1 MAGAHV
7 RIDNRLIHGQVTVA
21 WTRRLGVRRLLVCN
35 DDVAADDLQ
44 RMLLPQA
51 ARGLPT
57 DVLSV
62 ADALADL
69 LAAPAAPGVMI
80 IAQHPEDAFRLV
92 EGGLRPEVVNVGNV
106 APRPG
111 APFTMV
117 TRSIAVTA
125 DEADAYRK
133 LAATGIP
140 LVTQLMPQDK
150 PTEFV
155 PLLDRKGL

>member
-1 MAGAHV
+1 MVAGAHV
-7 RIDNRLIHGQVTVA
+7 RIDNRLVHGQVTVA
-21 WTRRLGVRRLLVCN
+21 WTRRLGVRRLVVCN
-35 DDVAADDLQ
+35 DEVAADELQ

-57 DVLSV
+57 EVLTVAETLDVP
-62 ADALADL
+62 AGADL
-69 LAAPAAPGVMI
+69 MI
-80 IAQHPEDAFRLV
+80 IVKHPGDAFRLV
-92 EGGLRPEVVNVGNV
+92 EGGARPQVVNVGNV

-111 APFTMV
+111 TGYTMV

-133 LAATGIP
+133 LAATGVP
-140 LVTQLMPQDK
+140 LVTQLMPHDK
-150 PTEFV
+150 PHEFV

>member
-21 WTRRLGVRRLLVCN
+21 WTRRLGVRRLVVCN

-57 DVLSV
+57 DVLTV
-62 ADALADL
+62 ADTLT
-69 LAAPAAPGVMI
+69 AAVGTGVMI
-80 IAQHPEDAFRLV
+80 ITKDPEDAFRLV

-111 APFTMV
+111 AGYTMV

-133 LAATGIP
+133 LAASGVP

-150 PTEFV
+150 PAEFV

>member
-21 WTRRLGVRRLLVCN
+21 WTRRLGVRRLVVCN
-35 DDVAADDLQ
+35 DDVAADELQ
-44 RMLLPQA
+44 LMLLPQA

-62 ADALADL
+62 EATLVVEAAAD
-69 LAAPAAPGVMI
+69 VMI
-80 IAQHPEDAFRLV
+80 IAKHPEDVFRLV

-111 APFTMV
+111 DSYTMV
-117 TRSIAVTA
+117 TRSVAVTA

-133 LAATGIP
+133 LAAAGIP
-140 LVTQLMPQDK
+140 LVTQLLPQDK
-150 PTEFV
+150 PADFV

>member
-21 WTRRLGVRRLLVCN
+21 WTRRLGVRRLIVCN

-44 RMLLPQA
+44 RALLPQA

-57 DVLSV
+57 DVLTV
-62 ADALADL
+62 EAALA
-69 LAAPAAPGVMI
+69 AEPGPDVMI
-80 IAQHPEDAFRLV
+80 VAKDPEDAFRLV
-92 EGGLRPEVVNVGNV
+92 DGGLRPEVVNVGNV

-111 APFTMV
+111 TAYTMV
-117 TRSIAVTA
+117 ARSIAVTA

-133 LAATGIP
+133 LAAAGIP
-140 LVTQLMPQDK
+140 LVTQLMPHDK
-150 PTEFV
+150 PVEFV

>member
-1 MAGAHV
+1 
-7 RIDNRLIHGQVTVA
+7 
-21 WTRRLGVRRLLVCN
+21 
-35 DDVAADDLQ
+35 
-44 RMLLPQA
+44 
-51 ARGLPT
+51 
-57 DVLSV
+57 
-62 ADALADL
+62 
-69 LAAPAAPGVMI
+69 MI
-80 IAQHPEDAFRLV
+80 IAQHPGDAFRLV

-111 APFTMV
+111 AAFTMV

-133 LAATGIP
+133 LAAAGIP

>member
-1 MAGAHV
+1 MTGAHV

-21 WTRRLGVRRLLVCN
+21 WTRRLGVRRLVVCN
-35 DDVAADDLQ
+35 DDVAADELQ
-44 RMLLPQA
+44 CLLLPQA

-62 ADALADL
+62 EAT
-69 LAAPAAPGVMI
+69 LAAEPGGDTMI
-80 IAQHPEDAFRLV
+80 IAKHPEDVFRLV

-111 APFTMV
+111 EKSTMV
-117 TRSIAVTA
+117 TRSAAVTA

-133 LAATGIP
+133 LAATGVP
-140 LVTQLMPQDK
+140 LVTQLLPQDK
-150 PTEFV
+150 PADFV
-155 PLLDRKGL
+155 SLLDRKGL

>member
-21 WTRRLGVRRLLVCN
+21 WTRHLGVRRLLVCN

-57 DVLSV
+57 DVLTV
-62 ADALADL
+62 AETLD
-69 LAAPAAPGVMI
+69 APAGAGIMI
-80 IAQHPEDAFRLV
+80 IVKHPEDAFRLV
-92 EGGLRPEVVNVGNV
+92 EGGLRPEIVNVGNV

-111 APFTMV
+111 TAYTMV
-117 TRSIAVTA
+117 TRSVAVTA

-140 LVTQLMPQDK
+140 LVTQLLPRDK
-150 PTEFV
+150 PAEFV

>member
-1 MAGAHV
+1 MAGEHV
-7 RIDNRLIHGQVTVA
+7 RIDNRLVHGQVTVA

-62 ADALADL
+62 ADT
-69 LAAPAAPGVMI
+69 LAAPAGPDVMI

-111 APFTMV
+111 AAFTMV

-133 LAATGIP
+133 LAAAGIP

>member
-1 MAGAHV
+1 MTGAHV

-44 RMLLPQA
+44 RALLPQA

-57 DVLSV
+57 EVLPV
-62 ADALADL
+62 EAALAV
-69 LAAPAAPGVMI
+69 PAGADVMI
-80 IAQHPEDAFRLV
+80 IAKHPEDAFRLI

-111 APFTMV
+111 TAYTMV

-133 LAATGIP
+133 LAAAGVP
-140 LVTQLMPQDK
+140 LVTQLMPHDK
-150 PTEFV
+150 AAEFV

>member
-21 WTRRLGVRRLLVCN
+21 WTRRLGVRRLIVCN
-35 DDVAADDLQ
+35 DEVAADDLQ

-62 ADALADL
+62 EATLAVEAGADL
-69 LAAPAAPGVMI
+69 MI
-80 IAQHPEDAFRLV
+80 IAKHPEDVFRLA

-111 APFTMV
+111 AAYTMV
-117 TRSIAVTA
+117 TRSVAVTA

-133 LAATGIP
+133 LAAAGVP
-140 LVTQLMPQDK
+140 LVTQLLPQDK
-150 PTEFV
+150 PAEFV

>member
-21 WTRRLGVRRLLVCN
+21 WTRRLGVRRLVVCN
-35 DDVAADDLQ
+35 DDVAADELQ

-57 DVLSV
+57 DVFTV
-62 ADALADL
+62 ADTLTASTGA
-69 LAAPAAPGVMI
+69 GVMI
-80 IAQHPEDAFRLV
+80 ITKDPEDAFRLV
-92 EGGLRPEVVNVGNV
+92 EGGLRPEIVNVGNV

-111 APFTMV
+111 TGYTMV

-133 LAATGIP
+133 LAATGVP

-150 PTEFV
+150 PAEFV

>member
-1 MAGAHV
+1 MTGAHV
-7 RIDNRLIHGQVTVA
+7 RIDNRLIHGQVTLA
-21 WTRRLGVRRLLVCN
+21 WTRRLGVRRLVVCN
-35 DDVAADDLQ
+35 DDVAADELQ
-44 RMLLPQA
+44 CMLLPQA

-62 ADALADL
+62 EAT
-69 LAAPAAPGVMI
+69 LAAEAAADVMI
-80 IAQHPEDAFRLV
+80 IAKHPGDVFRLV

-111 APFTMV
+111 DSYTMV
-117 TRSIAVTA
+117 TRSVAVTA

-133 LAATGIP
+133 LAAVGVP
-140 LVTQLMPQDK
+140 LVTQLLPQDK
-150 PTEFV
+150 PAEFV

>member
-7 RIDNRLIHGQVTVA
+7 RIDNRLIHGQVTLA
-21 WTRRLGVRRLLVCN
+21 WTRRLGVRRLVVCN

-62 ADALADL
+62 EAT
-69 LAAPAAPGVMI
+69 LAAEAAADTMI
-80 IAQHPEDAFRLV
+80 IAKHPEDVFRLV

-111 APFTMV
+111 DPYTMV
-117 TRSIAVTA
+117 TRSVAVTA

-133 LAATGIP
+133 LAAAGVP
-140 LVTQLMPQDK
+140 LVTQLLPQDK
-150 PTEFV
+150 PAEFV

>member
-7 RIDNRLIHGQVTVA
+7 RIDNRLIHGQVTLA
-21 WTRRLGVRRLLVCN
+21 WTRRLGVRRLVVCN

-62 ADALADL
+62 EAT
-69 LAAPAAPGVMI
+69 LAAEAAADTMI
-80 IAQHPEDAFRLV
+80 IAKHPEDVFRLV

-111 APFTMV
+111 DSYTMV
-117 TRSIAVTA
+117 TRSVAVTA

-133 LAATGIP
+133 LAAAGIP
-140 LVTQLMPQDK
+140 LVTQLLPQDK
-150 PTEFV
+150 PADFV

>member
-7 RIDNRLIHGQVTVA
+7 RIDNRLVHGQVTVA

-35 DDVAADDLQ
+35 DEVAADDLQ

-62 ADALADL
+62 ADTL
-69 LAAPAAPGVMI
+69 LAPAGADVMI
-80 IAQHPEDAFRLV
+80 ITKHPEDLFRLV
-92 EGGLRPEVVNVGNV
+92 EGGLRPEVVNVGNA

-111 APFTMV
+111 GGYTMV

-125 DEADAYRK
+125 DEAAGYRK
-133 LAATGIP
+133 LAAAGVP
-140 LVTQLMPQDK
+140 VVTQLMPQDK
-150 PTEFV
+150 AADFV
-155 PLLDRKGL
+155 ALLDRKGL

>member
-21 WTRRLGVRRLLVCN
+21 WTRRLGVRRLVVCN

-57 DVLSV
+57 DVLTV
-62 ADALADL
+62 EATLAGE
-69 LAAPAAPGVMI
+69 AGAEVMI
-80 IAQHPEDAFRLV
+80 VVKDPADAFRLV

-111 APFTMV
+111 PAYTMV
-117 TRSIAVTA
+117 TRSVAVTA

-133 LAATGIP
+133 LAAAGVP
-140 LVTQLMPQDK
+140 LVTQLLPQDK
-150 PTEFV
+150 PAEFV

>member
-1 MAGAHV
+1 MAGVHV
-7 RIDNRLIHGQVTVA
+7 RIDNRLVHGQVTVA
-21 WTRRLGVRRLLVCN
+21 WTRRLGVRRLVVCN

-57 DVLSV
+57 DVLTV
-62 ADALADL
+62 AETLEATLETD
-69 LAAPAAPGVMI
+69 VMI
-80 IAQHPEDAFRLV
+80 LAKDPEDAFRLV
-92 EGGLRPEVVNVGNV
+92 EGGLKPETVNVGNV

-111 APFTMV
+111 TAYTMV

-133 LAATGIP
+133 LAAAGVP

-150 PTEFV
+150 PAEFV

>member
-21 WTRRLGVRRLLVCN
+21 WTRRLGVRRLVVCN

-57 DVLSV
+57 DVLTV
-62 ADALADL
+62 AEALETTAG
-69 LAAPAAPGVMI
+69 AGVMI
-80 IAQHPEDAFRLV
+80 LAKHPEDAFRLV
-92 EGGLRPEVVNVGNV
+92 DGGLRPETVNVGNV

-111 APFTMV
+111 TAYTMV

-133 LAATGIP
+133 LAASGVP
-140 LVTQLMPQDK
+140 LVTQLMPHDK
-150 PTEFV
+150 PAEFV

>member
-44 RMLLPQA
+44 RALLPQA

-57 DVLSV
+57 QVLTV
-62 ADALADL
+62 AETLTAETGPDL
-69 LAAPAAPGVMI
+69 MI
-80 IAQHPEDAFRLV
+80 IAKHPEDAFRLV
-92 EGGLRPEVVNVGNV
+92 DGGLRPGVVNVGNV

-111 APFTMV
+111 TAYTMV

-133 LAATGIP
+133 LAAAGVP
-140 LVTQLMPQDK
+140 LVTQLMPHDK
-150 PTEFV
+150 PADFV
-155 PLLDRKGL
+155 PLLDRKGR

>member
-35 DDVAADDLQ
+35 DEVAADDLQ
-44 RMLLPQA
+44 QVLLPQA

-57 DVLSV
+57 AVLSV
-62 ADALADL
+62 AAALTVPLD
-69 LAAPAAPGVMI
+69 GDVMI
-80 IAQHPEDAFRLV
+80 IAKDPEDAFRLV

-111 APFTMV
+111 TAYTMV
-117 TRSIAVTA
+117 TRSIAVTP
-125 DEADAYRK
+125 DEAGGYRK
-133 LAATGIP
+133 LAAGVP

-150 PTEFV
+150 PAEFV

>member
-21 WTRRLGVRRLLVCN
+21 WTRRLGVRRLVVCN
-35 DDVAADDLQ
+35 DDVAADELQ

-62 ADALADL
+62 EATVAAEPGAD
-69 LAAPAAPGVMI
+69 VMI
-80 IAQHPEDAFRLV
+80 IAKHPEDAFRLV

-106 APRPG
+106 APRMG
-111 APFTMV
+111 DSYTMV
-117 TRSIAVTA
+117 TRSVAVTA

-133 LAATGIP
+133 LAAAGIP
-140 LVTQLMPQDK
+140 LVTQLLPQDK
-150 PTEFV
+150 PAEFV
-155 PLLDRKGL
+155 PLLDRKRL

>member
-1 MAGAHV
+1 MAGVHV
-7 RIDNRLIHGQVTVA
+7 RIDNRLVHGQVTVA
-21 WTRRLGVRRLLVCN
+21 WTRRLGVRRLVVCN

-57 DVLSV
+57 DVFTIKQTLETTETQ
-62 ADALADL
+62 
-69 LAAPAAPGVMI
+69 GVMI
-80 IAQHPEDAFRLV
+80 LAKDPDDAFRLV
-92 EGGLRPEVVNVGNV
+92 EGGLRPETVNVGNV

-111 APFTMV
+111 TTYTMV

-133 LAATGIP
+133 LAASGVP

-150 PTEFV
+150 PAEFV

>member
-21 WTRRLGVRRLLVCN
+21 WTRRLGVRRLFVCN
-35 DDVAADDLQ
+35 DDVAADELQ

-57 DVLSV
+57 EVCTV
-62 ADALADL
+62 AET
-69 LAAPAAPGVMI
+69 LAAEIGVGVMI
-80 IAQHPEDAFRLV
+80 IAKDPADAFRLV
-92 EGGLRPEVVNVGNV
+92 EGGLHPEVVNVGNV

-111 APFTMV
+111 TAYTMV
-117 TRSIAVTA
+117 ARSIAVTA

-133 LAATGIP
+133 LAAAGVS
-140 LVTQLMPQDK
+140 LVTQLMPHDK
-150 PTEFV
+150 PAEFV

>member
-1 MAGAHV
+1 MTGAHV

-21 WTRRLGVRRLLVCN
+21 WTRRLGVRRLVVCN
-35 DDVAADDLQ
+35 DEVAADELQ

-51 ARGLPT
+51 ARGLRT

-62 ADALADL
+62 EAT
-69 LAAPAAPGVMI
+69 LAAEAGADVMI
-80 IAQHPEDAFRLV
+80 IVKHPADVFRLV

-111 APFTMV
+111 DSYTMV
-117 TRSIAVTA
+117 TRSVAVTA

-133 LAATGIP
+133 LAAAGVP
-140 LVTQLMPQDK
+140 LVTQLLPQDK
-150 PTEFV
+150 PAEFV

>member
-35 DDVAADDLQ
+35 DDVAADELQ

-57 DVLSV
+57 DVLTV
-62 ADALADL
+62 AETLSAETGPHLMIVAKD
-69 LAAPAAPGVMI
+69 PG
-80 IAQHPEDAFRLV
+80 DAFRLV
-92 EGGLRPEVVNVGNV
+92 EGGLRPETVNVGNV

-111 APFTMV
+111 TAYTMV

-133 LAATGIP
+133 LAATGVP
-140 LVTQLMPQDK
+140 LVTQLMPHDK
-150 PTEFV
+150 PADFV

>member
-1 MAGAHV
+1 MAGVHV

-21 WTRRLGVRRLLVCN
+21 WTRRLRVRRLVVCN
-35 DDVAADDLQ
+35 DEVAVDELQ

-57 DVLSV
+57 DVCTV
-62 ADALADL
+62 AGTLETATGTDVMVLAK
-69 LAAPAAPGVMI
+69 
-80 IAQHPEDAFRLV
+80 HPEDAFRLV
-92 EGGLRPEVVNVGNV
+92 EGGLRPDAVNVGNV

-111 APFTMV
+111 TAYTMV

-133 LAATGIP
+133 LAAAGVP
-140 LVTQLMPQDK
+140 LVTQLMPHDK
-150 PTEFV
+150 AAEFV

>member
-1 MAGAHV
+1 MAGVHV
-7 RIDNRLIHGQVTVA
+7 RIDNRLVHGQVTVA
-21 WTRRLGVRRLLVCN
+21 WTRRLGVRRLVVCN
-35 DDVAADDLQ
+35 DEVAADELQ
-44 RMLLPQA
+44 LMLLPQA

-62 ADALADL
+62 EATLAVEAGAD
-69 LAAPAAPGVMI
+69 VMI
-80 IAQHPEDAFRLV
+80 IAKHPGDVFRLV

-111 APFTMV
+111 AAFTMV